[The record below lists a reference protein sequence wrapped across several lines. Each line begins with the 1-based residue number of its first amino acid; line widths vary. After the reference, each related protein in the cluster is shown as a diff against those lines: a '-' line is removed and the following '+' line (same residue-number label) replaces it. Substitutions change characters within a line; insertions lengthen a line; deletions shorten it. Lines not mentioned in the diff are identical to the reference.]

1 MTKFLIIAF
10 LLIANPALAADP
22 TTNGSTTTIDPAKLQ
37 AQEARVKKIFNAFIA
52 ELKKNPLEYTISVE
66 NSSVLNA
73 HASLGKK
80 IVVNSALI
88 DYLNDPALAFVI
100 AHELGHV
107 EGHHVMKSIARQGF
121 FAIIKQQF
129 FPTST
134 VYDSASFVGNMGF
147 SRGSEKKAD
156 LFAVKI
162 MNKLYCNQ
170 PGKLEFFKKMSA
182 NGAPPKIL
190 EYFTT
195 HPFPAT
201 RIEYLEEHILEAKC
215 LP

>member
-1 MTKFLIIAF
+1 MPKFYALLLS
-10 LLIANPALAADP
+10 LLISSSAFAASNG
-22 TTNGSTTTIDPAKLQ
+22 TTATTDPAKIKIQ
-37 AQEARVKKIFNAFIA
+37 QERVNKIFNGFIA
-52 ELKKNPLEYTISVE
+52 ELKKNPLDYSITVE
-66 NSSVLNA
+66 DSSVLNA
-73 HASLGKK
+73 HATLGKK

-88 DYLNDPALAFVI
+88 DYLNDTALAFVI

-121 FAIIKQQF
+121 FAIIKEKF
-129 FPTST
+129 FPTSA
-134 VYDSASFVGNMGF
+134 VYDSASLVGNMGF

-156 LFAVKI
+156 LFAVEI

-182 NGAPPKIL
+182 NGVPPKIL

-195 HPFPAT
+195 HPFPTT
-201 RIEYLEEHILEAKC
+201 RIEYLEEAITEAGCKV
-215 LP
+215 

>member
-1 MTKFLIIAF
+1 MIKFLLISL
-10 LLIANPALAADP
+10 LLIANPALAVDP
-22 TTNGSTTTIDPAKLQ
+22 ITAAATIDPAKLQ
-37 AQEARVKKIFNAFIA
+37 AQELRVKKIFNAFIA
-52 ELKKNPLEYTISVE
+52 ELKKNPLDYSITVE
-66 NSSVLNA
+66 DSSVLNA
-73 HASLGKK
+73 HATLGKK

-88 DYLNDPALAFVI
+88 DYLNDTALAFVI

-121 FAIIKQQF
+121 FAIIKEKF
-129 FPTST
+129 FPTSA
-134 VYDSASFVGNMGF
+134 VYDSASLVGNMGF

-156 LFAVKI
+156 LFAVEI

-182 NGAPPKIL
+182 NGVPPKIL

-195 HPFPAT
+195 HPFPTT
-201 RIEYLEEHILEAKC
+201 RIEYLEEAITEAGCKV
-215 LP
+215 